1 VAVDVGDAILRFIG
15 DTQNLDL
22 AFDTVGAQ
30 AETKLAPVNAQ
41 LTQVSSNWDLAGTS
55 ATAAGAE
62 AEVAGEEMSAA
73 ARLTARE
80 MREAKGEIALLG
92 EEIGIRLPRHLR
104 SFVAELPGVGEAL
117 NAAFSATAVLLLIQ
131 LLAEGVTKLTDWV
144 SSTLIFTEEMKKSN
158 AEIAAANVLLVA
170 QKDAF
175 EKAKAAIDDFGKS
188 GVELAG
194 EKVEKLTASLADQQH
209 QLDEAK
215 STIAAYR
222 LGIEG
227 VTEAQKLQ
235 AENSITL
242 LSVTIKSINEQL
254 EAAQLAQQK
263 AEFDAYIRQQQALAA
278 AQKTAGDARA
288 AYQLAQ
294 GEVTLALQT
303 NNYEALASL
312 RARFDEQ
319 EYQDGL
325 TLLQRKLTLA
335 KEDPKNNI
343 SQIIELNAQIEA
355 EEQKHNA
362 KTVTAYAELLT
373 TLKNLRA
380 ASLDALQTSGI
391 ASDFSDDLTK
401 NVQKAEQ
408 AAAALG
414 FTFTGDLAQGLENA
428 KKAFDDLKAS
438 GQASQSDLLQG
449 NIRLLQSQIAY
460 DREFGQSTAASEKQ
474 LQTLQA
480 EYAKLT
486 GAEDKFQVHSRGL
499 WSQFQRDLKAGATVM
514 DEVKQSGVQAFDS
527 LSQGIESAIASA
539 ILSQQSFGA
548 AIEKATA
555 QALASLA
562 SQALVKALFYTAEGF
577 ASEFTN
583 PPAAAGFFTAAGIM
597 AAIGGAAAGAAYGL
611 NGAGGSGSRS
621 AAGGGS
627 GVGSPIATSPAGT
640 THNEPIVG
648 QNVQRFAGGGLIS
661 QPTLAVVGDSKSGG
675 SSREGVLPLDDPQA
689 MNQIADAIASRLPQS
704 SGGVHVHVKGM
715 ISPDN
720 LAKVTQQINR
730 KVNNGQLS
738 LHSSST
744 GRITKRSA

>member
-1 VAVDVGDAILRFIG
+1 M
-15 DTQNLDL
+15 
-22 AFDTVGAQ
+22 
-30 AETKLAPVNAQ
+30 
-41 LTQVSSNWDLAGTS
+41 AGT
-55 ATAAGAE
+55 E
-62 AEVAGEEMSAA
+62 MGEA

-92 EEIGIRLPRHLR
+92 EEIGIRVPRHLR
-104 SFVAELPGVGEAL
+104 TFVAELPGVGEAL

-158 AEIAAANVLLVA
+158 AEIAAMNVQLVA

-175 EKAKAAIDDFGKS
+175 DKAKAAVDDFGKT
-188 GVELAG
+188 GIELAD
-194 EKVEKLTASLADQQH
+194 EKVEKLTSSLADQQH

-215 STIAAYR
+215 STIAAYK

-227 VTEAQKLQ
+227 VTEAQKIQ
-235 AENSITL
+235 AENSLTL
-242 LSVTIKSINEQL
+242 LTATIKAINEQL

-263 AEFDAYIRQQQALAA
+263 AEFDAYVKQQEALAA
-278 AQKTAGDARA
+278 AQKTLGDARA
-288 AYQLAQ
+288 AYNEAQGRLAVAFVSNNYLQLAALQ
-294 GEVTLALQT
+294 AQFNQTQYDNELAL
-303 NNYEALASL
+303 
-312 RARFDEQ
+312 
-319 EYQDGL
+319 
-325 TLLQRKLTLA
+325 LQKKLTLA
-335 KEDPKNNI
+335 KEDPKNNVT
-343 SQIIELNAQIEA
+343 QIIQLNAQIESIEA
-355 EEQKHNA
+355 QHNA
-362 KTVTAYAELLT
+362 KTVTAFADLVEK
-373 TLKNLRA
+373 LKAIRES
-380 ASLDALQTSGI
+380 SLDPLKTSTVGG
-391 ASDFSDDLTK
+391 DFSDDLTK
-401 NVQKAEQ
+401 GFEKAEQ

-428 KKAFDDLKAS
+428 KKAFEDLKAS
-438 GQASQSDLLQG
+438 GQATQSDLLQG

-474 LQTLQA
+474 LQSLQA

-486 GAEDKFQVHSRGL
+486 GAEDRFQIHSHGL
-499 WSQFQRDLKAGATVM
+499 WSQFIKDQKAGATAM
-514 DEVKQSGVQAFDS
+514 DEVKESGVQAFDA
-527 LSQGIESAIASA
+527 LSQGLESAVASA

-562 SQALVKALFYTAEGF
+562 SQALVKALFYTGEGF
-577 ASEFTN
+577 AAEFTN
-583 PPAAAGFFTAAGIM
+583 PPASAGFFVAAGIM

-611 NGAGGSGSRS
+611 NGAGGSGSKS
-621 AAGGGS
+621 APGGGG

-675 SSREGVLPLDDPQA
+675 SGREGVLPLDDPKA
-689 MNQIADAIASRLPQS
+689 MAAIGAAVAAHLPAH
-704 SGGVHVHVKGM
+704 GPTFNVHIDGV
-715 ISPDN
+715 ISDDN
-720 LAKVTQQINR
+720 LNKVMQKMSR
-730 KVNNGQLS
+730 KVGLGTGT